1 MPALAQDALLQLR
14 AHMDAALAM
23 PPAATTAAPSAAAAP
38 DFCSLWPTAKPIL
51 QAVSGIIGF
60 IPGVG
65 AGAGPIL
72 IALISVG
79 DQIYSSTCKK

>member
-1 MPALAQDALLQLR
+1 MPAQTLSQESLKQLR
-14 AHMDAALAM
+14 AHLDSALAA
-23 PPAATTAAPSAAAAP
+23 PPVPVAHAEAAP

-51 QAVSGIIGF
+51 QAVGGIIGF

-72 IALISVG
+72 NALVSVG
-79 DQIYSSTCKK
+79 DQIYGTTCKK